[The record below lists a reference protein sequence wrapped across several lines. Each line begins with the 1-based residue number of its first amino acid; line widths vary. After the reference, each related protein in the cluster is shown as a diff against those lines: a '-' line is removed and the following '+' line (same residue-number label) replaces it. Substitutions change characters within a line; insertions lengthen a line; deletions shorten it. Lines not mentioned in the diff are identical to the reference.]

1 MASNFDPT
9 GVLTIAAAF
18 MHPSCDVPRKR
29 PETRALPS
37 EVYGS

>member
-18 MHPSCDVPRKR
+18 MHPTCDVPRKR
-29 PETRALPS
+29 PESPPLPS
-37 EVYGS
+37 EKYGT